1 MFAQRQYCHNKQ
13 PNLIKAFKRGTKVMS
28 TIISVGINKDK
39 ITFNDKGWANVTIFV
54 NDETNAYG
62 QNASAAM
69 EQTKEQREAKEA
81 KAYIGNGKVVWT
93 DGNIQAADR
102 VERQTEASEQ
112 SLAGRE
118 TPDLPF

>member
-1 MFAQRQYCHNKQ
+1 
-13 PNLIKAFKRGTKVMS
+13 MS
-28 TIISVGINKDK
+28 SIISVGINKDK
-39 ITFNDKGWANVTIFV
+39 IKFNDAGWANVTIFV

-69 EQTKEQREAKEA
+69 EQSKEQREAKEA

-93 DGNIQAADR
+93 DGNIQSADR